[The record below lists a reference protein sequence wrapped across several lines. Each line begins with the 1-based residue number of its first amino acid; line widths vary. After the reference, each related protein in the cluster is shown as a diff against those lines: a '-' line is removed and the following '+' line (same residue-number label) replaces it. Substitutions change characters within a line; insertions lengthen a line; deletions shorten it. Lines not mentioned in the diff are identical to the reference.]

1 MDKFDRQIITLL
13 RQDARTSVSQ
23 IAREV
28 NLSRSAVGERIR
40 QGHPQ
45 LQVARGYDH
54 NFVLDAPLGSD
65 GLRPAARA
73 AFLATA
79 ASLTA
84 LGLAATLFFLVRI

>member
-1 MDKFDRQIITLL
+1 M
-13 RQDARTSVSQ
+13 QD
-23 IAREV
+23 
-28 NLSRSAVGERIR
+28 L
-40 QGHPQ
+40 H
-45 LQVARGYDH
+45 DH
-54 NFVLDAPLGSD
+54 